1 MQMGPTRRSTPL
13 SPARGLPEGSAW
25 RPVSL
30 PWAMRSE
37 DRLPR
42 ALSPALAPASGSF
55 GWWVR
60 GPKIPRSPSVGSETG
75 HSVVVFRRW
84 RRIPGR
90 SLEALPDER
99 PGLADRWQRCFAFLF
114 KAIGL
119 LRTGV
124 LCKAIWK
131 TARTVAAITIGFE
144 FSRSFSLLGLS
155 DPSFSLPLDG
165 LKVPLGPE
173 SGKRARPGFSTFHG
187 FCCGHGWISQPLVA
201 DHSGKAWRFNGLA
214 GREAATARRSV

>member
-1 MQMGPTRRSTPL
+1 
-13 SPARGLPEGSAW
+13 
-25 RPVSL
+25 
-30 PWAMRSE
+30 
-37 DRLPR
+37 
-42 ALSPALAPASGSF
+42 
-55 GWWVR
+55 
-60 GPKIPRSPSVGSETG
+60 
-75 HSVVVFRRW
+75 VVFRRW
-84 RRIPGR
+84 RRIPDR

-114 KAIGL
+114 ETIGL
-119 LRTGV
+119 RRTGV

-173 SGKRARPGFSTFHG
+173 SRKRASPGFSTFHH
-187 FCCGHGWISQPLVA
+187 FRCGHGWISQRLVA
-201 DHSGKAWRFNGLA
+201 KLPRKACEINGLA
-214 GREAATARRSV
+214 GPATAGEGRSI